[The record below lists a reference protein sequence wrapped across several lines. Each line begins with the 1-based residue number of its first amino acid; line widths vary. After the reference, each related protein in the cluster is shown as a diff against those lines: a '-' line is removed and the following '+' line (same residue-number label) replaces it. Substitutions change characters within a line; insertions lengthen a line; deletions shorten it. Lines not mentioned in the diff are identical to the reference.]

1 MLVLRKSQLKKPR
14 TPSFRGPLAVVT
26 SPHGLRTLLH
36 LGAKNGHVA
45 LVKLWLDS
53 EFDSNIEALIKAEF
67 GAIATNEGP
76 VHLDPR
82 PPASQVRFKFNNK
95 PNHFRAEF
103 GQDSVSR
110 YLFGLG
116 NPVDE
121 PVGFCSHDHTPLVL
135 TTREGHASMKNHCG
149 IK

>member
-1 MLVLRKSQLKKPR
+1 MELLVWISMLRKSQLKKHR
-14 TPSFRGPLAVVT
+14 TPSFHGPLAVVT
-26 SPHGLRTLLH
+26 SPHGPRTLLH

-82 PPASQVRFKFNNK
+82 PP
-95 PNHFRAEF
+95 RAK
-103 GQDSVSR
+103 S
-110 YLFGLG
+110 GL
-116 NPVDE
+116 N
-121 PVGFCSHDHTPLVL
+121 STINL
-135 TTREGHASMKNHCG
+135 TISELNLARIPFPAICLDWEIQWMNL
-149 IK
+149 